1 MLNQEEN
8 MDDLFR
14 RAVGNFPLK
23 EEKGNWDALASA
35 LDEDKPLPPV
45 AKKKI
50 NYKLLL
56 LLLAFFLSGS
66 ALTYFI
72 LRPSTGTVDKT
83 ISSTPVIKP
92 ILDAPK
98 IVPDNNAG
106 VSTVMENNAI
116 NTTVEKSNVQQSYL
130 QKEENFSDKNSS
142 LIADNLMANRN
153 QTFTNTNSN
162 QESNQQIQSLEQKNN
177 LPLNTSLNPFLKKDT
192 LQNVSKENEINNVV
206 EESHKYVINDSS
218 LFIKNKAPK
227 NTSFKPSFYF
237 GLLTGIEFSQVKS
250 QGIMGPGFHAGLIAG
265 YQTTPSLSIESGIL
279 FTKKQYKS
287 DGEYFKPKPGT
298 MPENMLVKSLESQ
311 ASFIEIPLNVKYQLP
326 ILKNK
331 TFVSAGVSSFIMTN
345 EKNDYRAVIGGQ
357 EQAVKSSYNSMKNY
371 IGAEINL
378 SAGFAQP
385 LNSKLNLRIEPFVQ
399 IPIKGMGVGVMPVTS
414 MGLHLI
420 LTHKK

>member
-1 MLNQEEN
+1 
-8 MDDLFR
+8 MDDIFR

-23 EEKGNWDALASA
+23 EEKGNWDALAAA
-35 LDEDKPLPPV
+35 LDEDKPLPHV
-45 AKKKI
+45 AKKKF

-72 LRPSTGTVDKT
+72 LRPSMGAVDKT

-92 ILDAPK
+92 IQDAQN
-98 IVPDNNAG
+98 IVPDNNDDI
-106 VSTVMENNAI
+106 STVNAN
-116 NTTVEKSNVQQSYL
+116 NTTNTIVEKSNDQQSFL
-130 QKEENFSDKNSS
+130 KQEENIFNKNRS
-142 LIADNLMANRN
+142 LIADNKMPNSN

-162 QESNQQIQSLEQKNN
+162 QPLKQQAQLLPQENN
-177 LPLNTSLNPFLKKDT
+177 PLTNGSWNLSLKKDT
-192 LQNVSKENEINNVV
+192 LPNVSKQNEINNMQ
-206 EESHKYVINDSS
+206 EEAHKYVINDSS
-218 LFIKNKAPK
+218 IFIKNKQTK

-250 QGIMGPGFHAGLIAG
+250 QGIMGPGFHAGLVAG

-331 TFVSAGVSSFIMTN
+331 TFVSAGVSSFILTN
-345 EKNDYRAVIGGQ
+345 EKNNYRAVIGGQ
-357 EQAVKSSYNSMKNY
+357 EQSVKSTYSDAKNY

-378 SAGFAQP
+378 SASFAQP

-414 MGLHLI
+414 MGVHLI

>member
-23 EEKGNWDALASA
+23 EEKGNWDALAAA

-45 AKKKI
+45 AKKKF

-72 LRPSTGTVDKT
+72 LRPSMGAVDKT

-92 ILDAPK
+92 IQDTHK
-98 IVPDNNAG
+98 IVPDNNDDI
-106 VSTVMENNAI
+106 STVNAN
-116 NTTVEKSNVQQSYL
+116 NTTNTIVEKSNDQQSFL
-130 QKEENFSDKNSS
+130 KQEENIFNKNRS
-142 LIADNLMANRN
+142 LIADNKMPNSN

-162 QESNQQIQSLEQKNN
+162 QESNHQIQTLEQKNN
-177 LPLNTSLNPFLKKDT
+177 LLLNISLNPFLKKDT

-206 EESHKYVINDSS
+206 ENVQTKEINNTKVAVS
-218 LFIKNKAPK
+218 KAPK
-227 NTSFKPSFYF
+227 STSFKPSFYF

-250 QGIMGPGFHAGLIAG
+250 QGIMGPGFHAGLVAG

-311 ASFIEIPLNVKYQLP
+311 ASFIEIPLNVKYKLP

-331 TFVSAGVSSFIMTN
+331 TFVSAGVSSFILTN
-345 EKNDYRAVIGGQ
+345 EKNNYRAVIGGQ
-357 EQAVKSSYNSMKNY
+357 EQSVKSTYSDAKNY

-414 MGLHLI
+414 MGVHLI